1 MHGAAGSQS
10 FSFPEQEMG
19 SQNLCK
25 MQEKLTDRAA
35 AGVMGSAWL
44 LLAL

>member
-1 MHGAAGSQS
+1 MPGAAGSQS
-10 FSFPEQEMG
+10 FLFPEQEMG

-25 MQEKLTDRAA
+25 MQGKLTGRAA

-44 LLAL
+44 LLLL